1 MKTYKKNPSTAL
13 ALAYRYVT
21 KLGYT
26 HAMLMRANACV
37 NYPTLRNIR
46 DGKPLKNVTERFY
59 LKLFVGLIN
68 DYYVKE
74 IACGGKQATQL
85 LIAMKNILLAHL
97 E

>member
-1 MKTYKKNPSTAL
+1 
-13 ALAYRYVT
+13 
-21 KLGYT
+21 
-26 HAMLMRANACV
+26 MLMRANACV

-85 LIAMKNILLAHL
+85 LLGMKNILLAHL